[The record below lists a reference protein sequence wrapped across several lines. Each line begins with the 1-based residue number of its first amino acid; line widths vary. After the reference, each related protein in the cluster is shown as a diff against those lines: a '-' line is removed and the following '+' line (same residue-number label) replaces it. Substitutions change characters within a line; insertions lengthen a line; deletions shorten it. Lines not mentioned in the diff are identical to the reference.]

1 MSRLL
6 ALLLLL
12 LPLLATADDFNDA
25 VAAYA
30 DANYE
35 KAYQLWRPLAESGDA
50 GAMFDLGVLYWEGQG
65 IPRNRP
71 LAIEWWQRATQQDVA
86 AAQYN
91 VSLAHYLGEEVA
103 QDAHKALSLAR
114 LAAQQEHD
122 YAKRILPILERD
134 LATPTEPSDA
144 RLAYSG
150 AGVGETSA
158 KLYAGRNT
166 ATAVLGTLEVGTPIR
181 VLSGDS
187 SWSRIEVPGGIFV
200 WVFGEYVTP
209 ADTLHNISGTG
220 VRARTT
226 PATDK
231 SSSVVGA
238 FVTGTTVEVVATKNG
253 WKQVRSPSSIAIWI
267 PTHHVQATKEIT
279 DEWQTEWRAAGVRR
293 AAPSLAPAPVVQIAK
308 TLPESPPTEPS
319 TAGGAARPTFRAATV
334 SAKIAEVV
342 GARESDA
349 QLLKLLTRD
358 TPVRITEERGAWAKV
373 EVPTGLYVWV
383 YGKYLTENSN
393 ESFIN
398 TDHVRA
404 RSLPSDHHDS
414 SVLGIFS
421 KGTNLVFIS
430 RQGDWKRVKALDSVA
445 GWMRLD
451 QLTVIDAVTKV
462 WQAKWS
468 EYR

>member
-1 MSRLL
+1 MRRLL

-12 LPLLATADDFNDA
+12 LPLPVTADDFTDA

-30 DANYE
+30 DADYE
-35 KAYQLWRPLAESGDA
+35 TAYQLWRPLAEMGNA

-71 LAIEWWQRATQQDVA
+71 LAIQWWQRAAQNGVA

-91 VSLAHYLGEEVA
+91 LSLAHYLGEEVA

-114 LAAQQEHD
+114 LAAQQDHD
-122 YAKRILPILERD
+122 YANRILPILEKD
-134 LATPTEPSDA
+134 LPVPTESSDA

-150 AGVGETSA
+150 AGVGETTA
-158 KLYAGRNT
+158 KLYTGRNT
-166 ATAVLGTLEVGTPIR
+166 ATAVLSTLEVGTPIR

-187 SWSRIEVPGGIFV
+187 SWSRIEVPGDILV
-200 WVFGEYVTP
+200 WVFGQYLTP
-209 ADTLHNISGTG
+209 ADSVHKISGTG

-226 PATDK
+226 PTTDN
-231 SSSVVGA
+231 SSSVVGTFA
-238 FVTGTTVEVVATKNG
+238 PGTTVEVITTING
-253 WKQVRSPSSIAIWI
+253 WKQVRAPSSIAIWI
-267 PTHHVQATKEIT
+267 PTRHVQFAEETT
-279 DEWQTEWRAAGVRR
+279 DEWQNEWHEASTRR
-293 AAPSLAPAPVVQIAK
+293 AAPSPAPAPAVQTAK
-308 TLPESPPTEPS
+308 TQPESSPTEPS
-319 TAGGAARPTFRAATV
+319 TGGVARSTFRAATV

-342 GARESDA
+342 GARKTNA

-373 EVPTGLYVWV
+373 EVPNGLYVWV
-383 YGKYLTENSN
+383 YGKYLTENADQ
-393 ESFIN
+393 SFIN

-404 RSLPSDHHDS
+404 RSLPSNHHDS

-421 KGTNLVFIS
+421 KGTSLVFVS

-451 QLTVIDAVTKV
+451 QLTVIDTITET
-462 WQAKWS
+462 WQTKWS